1 MEKTSSP
8 ESATISVKSPE
19 TTVGEMECSLLDE
32 SSIHDI
38 DYFVKTI
45 AQIKAKGVRADL
57 IGSIITHYASKWLPD
72 LSDIF
77 TTSPDGPN
85 QQSQPQ
91 QLQSESFSVTA
102 FVMKKRFYVET
113 LIGIIP
119 PEKDSVSCD
128 FLLRLLRT
136 ANLVGAD
143 DNYKAELEGRVSWQL
158 DQASLKE
165 LMIPSFSH
173 TCGTLLDVELVT
185 RLVKKFAGLD
195 SEGVK
200 SGASLVKV
208 AKLVD
213 SYLAEVA
220 VDGDLSLVEFVSLAE
235 ALPNHA
241 RGTEDGLYRAI
252 DTYLKAHPKVTK
264 QERKRLCGLID
275 SKKLSVEAS
284 LHVAQNDRLP
294 VRTVIQVLLTEQAKM
309 SRSRHNNNDWS
320 GLTFSPNPSS
330 SHYSESGPARC
341 MSKREMN
348 VQQMEIKR
356 LKGDMAKLK
365 SEFEAMQTQ
374 LEKLVEKKCSSG
386 SKGFFRW
393 KKLGFR
399 SGFSVSV
406 LDKNGEEFGENG
418 ETGEYFGYET
428 QTPSNMKT
436 KLVKG
441 RTPSRWRKSMS

>member
-8 ESATISVKSPE
+8 ESSTISVKSPS
-19 TTVGEMECSLLDE
+19 TTVGEVECSLFDE

-45 AQIKAKGVRADL
+45 AQIKAKGVRPDL

-85 QQSQPQ
+85 NQPQ

-143 DNYKAELEGRVSWQL
+143 QNYKTELEGRVSWQL

-185 RLVKKFAGLD
+185 RLVNKFAGLD

-208 AKLVD
+208 ARLVD

-220 VDGDLSLVEFVSLAE
+220 VDGDLSLSEFVSLAE

-309 SRSRHNNNDWS
+309 SRSRHNNIDWS
-320 GLTFSPNPSS
+320 GSTFSPNPSS

-356 LKGDMAKLK
+356 LREDMAKLK

-374 LEKLVEKKCSSG
+374 LEKLVEKKCTSA

-406 LDKNGEEFGENG
+406 LDKNGEEFGDNG
-418 ETGEYFGYET
+418 ERQEYFGYET
-428 QTPSNMKT
+428 QTPSNTKT

>member
-8 ESATISVKSPE
+8 ESATISVKSPT
-19 TTVGEMECSLLDE
+19 TTVGEMECSLFDE

-45 AQIKAKGVRADL
+45 AQIKAKGVRPDL

-85 QQSQPQ
+85 QQQQ

-143 DNYKAELEGRVSWQL
+143 HNYKAELEGRVSWQL

-195 SEGVK
+195 NEGVK

-252 DTYLKAHPKVTK
+252 DTYLKVNVKFY
-264 QERKRLCGLID
+264 ELLI
-275 SKKLSVEAS
+275 
-284 LHVAQNDRLP
+284 Q
-294 VRTVIQVLLTEQAKM
+294 
-309 SRSRHNNNDWS
+309 
-320 GLTFSPNPSS
+320 
-330 SHYSESGPARC
+330 
-341 MSKREMN
+341 
-348 VQQMEIKR
+348 
-356 LKGDMAKLK
+356 
-365 SEFEAMQTQ
+365 
-374 LEKLVEKKCSSG
+374 
-386 SKGFFRW
+386 
-393 KKLGFR
+393 
-399 SGFSVSV
+399 
-406 LDKNGEEFGENG
+406 
-418 ETGEYFGYET
+418 
-428 QTPSNMKT
+428 
-436 KLVKG
+436 
-441 RTPSRWRKSMS
+441 